1 MKKVFKNIVAGTLLL
16 SLVFTLSGCGEKKK
30 YDEAMNLY
38 NSGDFRAA
46 ANIFEE
52 LGTYEDSE
60 TMLQSCEYEL
70 TVDRQFIWALSQ
82 GLHKRWILADGDTAE
97 AKTVMVDGTELTV
110 GDTYPQEVYITA
122 ELEGLIE
129 FKTATFD
136 DKDLQ
141 EKALTYIAALEEG
154 IEAEKYENTDVV
166 KYSEMR
172 NEVYM
177 TRAVLISDFYNNYGM
192 KVSENDMSVLKDFL
206 DSAEAIKAEQKK
218 EAEELQAQ
226 QQKEEE
232 LKALLANNF
241 KYTVELVSEAYG
253 YYYYEIKYEFANDS
267 TYTIEDLYVEFNY
280 FNDDGAKT
288 NDYTNV
294 YEDIQAGETLMGQ
307 SEVYLTDSDVMP
319 TGTVKVGELSFR
331 VDGTNY
337 SNVQS
342 WLE

>member
-30 YDEAMNLY
+30 YDEAMDLY

-52 LGTYEDSE
+52 LGTYEDSA

-82 GLHKRWILADGDTAE
+82 GLHKRWILVDGKTSE
-97 AKTVMVDGTELTV
+97 AKTVMVDGNELTV
-110 GDTYPQEVYITA
+110 GDTYSQEVCITA
-122 ELEGLIE
+122 ELEGLVE
-129 FKTATFD
+129 FKTATFND
-136 DKDLQ
+136 SELQ
-141 EKALTYIAALEEG
+141 EKALEYIAALEEG
-154 IEAEKYENTDVV
+154 IEAEKYVNTDAL
-166 KYSEMR
+166 KYSDMR

-177 TRAVLISDFYNNYGM
+177 KRAVLISDFYNNYGM
-192 KVSENDMSVLKDFL
+192 KVSEGDMTDLKEFL
-206 DSAEAIKAEQKK
+206 DAAEAIKAEQQK

-253 YYYYEIKYEFANDS
+253 YYYYDIKYEFANDS
-267 TYTIEDLYVEFNY
+267 TYTIEGLYVEFNY
-280 FNDDGAKT
+280 FNSDGAKT
-288 NDYTNV
+288 DDYTNV

>member
-70 TVDRQFIWALSQ
+70 TVDRQFIWAMSQ
-82 GLHKRWILADGDTAE
+82 GLHKRWILAGGDTAE
-97 AKTVMVDGTELTV
+97 AKTVMVDGTELKV

-136 DKDLQ
+136 DKELQ

-154 IEAEKYENTDVV
+154 IEAEKYENTDIV
-166 KYSEMR
+166 KYYEMQ

-192 KVSENDMSVLKDFL
+192 KVSENDMLDLMDFL
-206 DSAEAIKAEQKK
+206 DTAEAV
-218 EAEELQAQ
+218 QAQ
-226 QQKEEE
+226 QQKNDEIKN
-232 LKALLANNF
+232 LFINNF
-241 KYTVELVSEAYG
+241 KYTTATEDVGLGYYEAKVDYELVNASPY
-253 YYYYEIKYEFANDS
+253 S
-267 TYTIEDLYVEFNY
+267 IEGLYAEFNY
-280 FNDDGAKT
+280 FDEEGIKT
-288 NDYTNV
+288 DNSINLL
-294 YEDIQAGETLMGQ
+294 EDIQAGETLRGT
-307 SEVYLTDSDVMP
+307 EERTFLFDEETGVTGRFKLT
-319 TGTVKVGELSFR
+319 ELHFR
-331 VDGTNY
+331 VDGVEY
-337 SNVQS
+337 SDAET
-342 WLE
+342 WFE